1 MSSTTILVG
10 DHHDE
15 FGVPAA
21 LSYNPSSLTRK
32 LDVHSFSS
40 RAWNLYAHWLTRLQF
55 AGPRSQVEA
64 LFKRRFGDD
73 YPTLKEIS
81 SNVAYV
87 FTNSEPLLDFAT
99 PTLTRVV
106 SIGGLGAKEPKQLDE
121 YWTTVMTRRPR
132 VVLISFGSIAQ
143 SFLLAPAVKQT
154 ILKVAAALPSITFIW
169 KYERTDAFA
178 LAEAAKIEN
187 LILTEWMPQN
197 DLLNHPNMAVFI
209 THGGMG
215 SVQELALRGKPA
227 ILVPVFA
234 DQPRNAAMMEHNR
247 LGKVLSKLEIGDHE
261 KIMTLLQELLDN
273 PEYADNA
280 KRMSQMLAKKPFSSK
295 DTLLRYV
302 DFAAEFGPSTAL
314 SPQSHDMS
322 FIEYH
327 NLDIVLVAFLL
338 ALIVVYVAIKL
349 ICFVLRRIGARKFWG
364 SFYKKN
370 FILRFLAYNPVF
382 ARSHV
387 TFIGAL
393 ADALADAGHEVHM
406 LAPIIDSRI
415 DSYGTKKATIIRV
428 PQSNSSLK
436 YEREIEG
443 RVARNLWHNKGIVRE
458 IEASRSLLF
467 MKYF

>member
-21 LSYNPSSLTRK
+21 LSYNPSQWPPLSRSLTRK

-132 VVLISFGSIAQ
+132 VVLISF
-143 SFLLAPAVKQT
+143 
-154 ILKVAAALPSITFIW
+154 
-169 KYERTDAFA
+169 D
-178 LAEAAKIEN
+178 
-187 LILTEWMPQN
+187 
-197 DLLNHPNMAVFI
+197 HPNMAVFI

-349 ICFVLRRIGARKFWG
+349 ICFVLRRIGARKV
-364 SFYKKN
+364 K
-370 FILRFLAYNPVF
+370 
-382 ARSHV
+382 
-387 TFIGAL
+387 
-393 ADALADAGHEVHM
+393 DE
-406 LAPIIDSRI
+406 
-415 DSYGTKKATIIRV
+415 
-428 PQSNSSLK
+428 
-436 YEREIEG
+436 
-443 RVARNLWHNKGIVRE
+443 
-458 IEASRSLLF
+458 
-467 MKYF
+467 